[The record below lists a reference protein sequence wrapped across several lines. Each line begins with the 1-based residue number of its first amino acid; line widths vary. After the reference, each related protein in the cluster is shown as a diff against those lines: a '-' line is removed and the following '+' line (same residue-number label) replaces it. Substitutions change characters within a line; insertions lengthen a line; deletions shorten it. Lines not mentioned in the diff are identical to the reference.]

1 MNKQQLAD
9 VLWERTDKTIPKEK
23 IYDLLTAMAQ
33 VIQER
38 VAAGERVKLLG
49 FGSFFAKKRKER
61 EGRNPQTGEPCMIPA
76 ATVPQF
82 SPGKEF
88 KDLVDAMGD

>member
-1 MNKQQLAD
+1 MNKQQLVDA
-9 VLWERTDKTIPKEK
+9 LWERTDGSITKEK
-23 IYDLLTAMAQ
+23 LHNLLTAMAQ
-33 VIQER
+33 IISER
-38 VAAGERVKLLG
+38 VAAGDRVKILG

-61 EGRNPQTGEPCMIPA
+61 EGRNPQTGEACMIPA

>member
-1 MNKQQLAD
+1 MNKQQLVD
-9 VLWERTDKTIPKEK
+9 TLWERTDKSIPKDK
-23 IYDLLTAMAQ
+23 IYNLVTAIIQ
-33 VIQER
+33 VISER
-38 VAAGERVKLLG
+38 VAAGDRVKLLG

-61 EGRNPQTGEPCMIPA
+61 EGRNPQTGEPCLIPA

-88 KDLVDAMGD
+88 KDLVDAIGD